1 MLFININGKDN
12 INNVILFC
20 LYNFVYKI
28 NYFFRIKF
36 LDIELMD

>member
-28 NYFFRIKF
+28 IYFFRIKF